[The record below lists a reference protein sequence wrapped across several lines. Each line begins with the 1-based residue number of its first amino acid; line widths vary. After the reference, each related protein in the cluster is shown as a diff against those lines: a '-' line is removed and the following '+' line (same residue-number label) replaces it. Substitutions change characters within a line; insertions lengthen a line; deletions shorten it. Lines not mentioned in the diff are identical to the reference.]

1 MKNPT
6 LEKKIQAIERGEKR
20 RQMRAVYFAGK
31 KRKDE
36 GDSRTAAI
44 KRMITKAKQAEY
56 AQKREVRRPMFGT
69 GLARDQLLHPQ
80 L

>member
-1 MKNPT
+1 MKDPT

-56 AQKREVRRPMFGT
+56 AQKREDISYDCGAAALNTQVYP
-69 GLARDQLLHPQ
+69 
-80 L
+80 